1 MCSSTG
7 PKSFGA
13 PQGLQTSGTFA
24 PPVNYAS
31 SPQDT
36 ANVGSVA
43 PPPPPA
49 TAPTSAP
56 TSDLTR
62 MTQNPLR
69 FAGGYGRGFTG
80 GGRTARFSE

>member
-31 SPQDT
+31 SPQAT
-36 ANVGSVA
+36 ANVGSTA

-49 TAPTSAP
+49 PAVPPTSAP
-56 TSDLTR
+56 KSNLLR
-62 MTQNPLR
+62 ITQNPLG
-69 FAGGYGRGFTG
+69 FAGGYGNNMRG
-80 GGRTARFSE
+80 ARSFMQ